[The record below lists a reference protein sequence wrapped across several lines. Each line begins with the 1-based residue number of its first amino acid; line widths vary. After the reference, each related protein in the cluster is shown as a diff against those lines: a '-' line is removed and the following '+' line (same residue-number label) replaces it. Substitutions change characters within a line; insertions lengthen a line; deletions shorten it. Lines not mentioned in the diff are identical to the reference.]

1 MVLKGVSKKAIAEL
15 NSLQAIFNQK
25 YKRCSDLAQYI
36 ISSSGYTYE
45 LRNEYSDEANEKMES
60 LRAIVTSFQEY
71 ESNGDSPEEV
81 IDQVSLMSDAKGEEK
96 ASLNAVKIMTA
107 HACKGLEFD
116 TVFIGG
122 VEEGLFPHWNALNA
136 DDKDSAIEEERR
148 LFYVAMTRAKKKLY
162 ITSCRKRK
170 GDAVGASRFLSEIPT
185 YLTEE
190 CF

>member
-1 MVLKGVSKKAIAEL
+1 MLASASPRRKEL
-15 NSLQAIFNQK
+15 FGEVVETFE
-25 YKRCSDLAQYI
+25 I
-36 ISSSGYTYE
+36 I
-45 LRNEYSDEANEKMES
+45 
-60 LRAIVTSFQEY
+60 V
-71 ESNGDSPEEV
+71 
-81 IDQVSLMSDAKGEEK
+81 AKGEEK

-170 GDAVGASRFLSEIPT
+170 GEAVGASRFLSEIPV